1 MWCCLTSSGDLPRHL
16 VANDGDCGGVLKD
29 DKAGPDQQAEG
40 RHVLE
45 PVSLEEDP
53 LQSLVITGVEA
64 VAAQAVK
71 KEKFNSGFIFVRTIF
86 VQNGKCSPFLK
97 LTPTL

>member
-1 MWCCLTSSGDLPRHL
+1 MRCCLTSTSDLPCHL

-71 KEKFNSGFIFVRTIF
+71 REKFIFSHQKSEWTVFWFR
-86 VQNGKCSPFLK
+86 L
-97 LTPTL
+97 